1 MNSAQ
6 RLIVFGP
13 SETLKRLGPALIDE
27 VKAKYIYEYKSRE
40 EEREILVAVFE
51 EYQRQLNSST
61 SLTAIFEFTGKSLK
75 IEMLPTGGRMG
86 FRGSSIE
93 EERHLGEIVA
103 DFVNDFAK
111 RYGLTVK
118 EIETKPMEEDSE

>member
-6 RLIVFGP
+6 RFIVFGP
-13 SETLKRLGPALIDE
+13 SDTLKRLGPALTEE
-27 VKAKYIYEYKSRE
+27 VKAKYIYEYVSRE
-40 EEREILVAVFE
+40 EEREILIAVFE

-61 SLTAIFEFTGKSLK
+61 SLTAIFEYTGKSLK

-93 EERHLGEIVA
+93 EERHLSEIVA
-103 DFVNDFAK
+103 DFVSDFAK

-118 EIETKPMEEDSE
+118 EIETRQMEADSE